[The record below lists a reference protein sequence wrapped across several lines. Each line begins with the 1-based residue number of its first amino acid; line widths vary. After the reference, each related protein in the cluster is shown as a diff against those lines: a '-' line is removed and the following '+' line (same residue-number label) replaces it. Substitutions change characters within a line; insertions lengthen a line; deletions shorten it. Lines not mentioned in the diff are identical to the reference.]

1 MNNKTSQANLERE
14 NALSRLGVLGDI
26 LIVTAPIVL
35 LGAIGNLIG
44 LGTLAGGA
52 VINLGYVLAILLG
65 GLILKRRNSGW
76 SELGLKKPASW
87 WRTASLGVAA
97 GIGAVVV
104 FVLVQNLAVGLLS
117 ALGLAPSE
125 IDQSRF
131 NAAEVVSEQLEVIS
145 AR

>member
-26 LIVTAPIVL
+26 LIVAAPIVL

-65 GLILKRRNSGW
+65 SLILKRQDSSW
-76 SELGLKKPASW
+76 SKVGLKKPASW
-87 WRTASLGVAA
+87 WKTASLGAAA
-97 GIGAVVV
+97 GVGAVVV
-104 FVLVQNLAVGLLS
+104 FVLVQNLAVACS
-117 ALGLAPSE
+117 APWDWLRPRS
-125 IDQSRF
+125 IK
-131 NAAEVVSEQLEVIS
+131 AASTRQK
-145 AR
+145 